1 MPAASCQYVFICR
14 KDMTQNQTFAFYFL
28 LPSLYYSGLTDAML
42 IQKINRHDCHE
53 EFAYEDNGDWKAAA
67 TQLLLLMEES
77 RKCSSILYIG

>member
-67 TQLLLLMEES
+67 AAVDGG
-77 RKCSSILYIG
+77 K

>member
-1 MPAASCQYVFICR
+1 
-14 KDMTQNQTFAFYFL
+14 MTQNQTFAFYFL

-67 TQLLLLMEES
+67 VDGG
-77 RKCSSILYIG
+77 K

>member
-1 MPAASCQYVFICR
+1 MSGKCHVVCILHTSQQQLINRY
-14 KDMTQNQTFAFYFL
+14 DTENQTFAFYFL

-67 TQLLLLMEES
+67 AAVDGG
-77 RKCSSILYIG
+77 K